1 MKSDFDFEEDYSK
14 KRNKQKYSKKK
25 QSKKI
30 DRQKNSHS
38 KRQRLEYD
46 GYEEFDEYKSRGK
59 KIR

>member
-1 MKSDFDFEEDYSK
+1 MKSDFDFGEDYSK

-38 KRQRLEYD
+38 KRQGTEYD
-46 GYEEFDEYKSRGK
+46 EYEEFDEYRPRGK
-59 KIR
+59 KFR

>member
-1 MKSDFDFEEDYSK
+1 MKSDFDFGEDYSK

-30 DRQKNSHS
+30 DRQKNSYPTT
-38 KRQRLEYD
+38 QGPEYA
-46 GYEEFDEYKSRGK
+46 GYEEFDEYRPRRK